1 MATEAAWWVSNRIRP
16 SRMNLILLVF
26 LFFPLPALFHFLSL
40 PRLTSCLPPPS
51 GTHCCSWSSPWE
63 SDCSATS
70 PKQNMYRVTG
80 TAHLLRNQTQKML
93 AGTKDHRRP
102 EAHFTPRNEQ
112 ESRDTERKCVNRW
125 IMLCQFETAR
135 GRKKKGMLE
144 KVYVCVLVKQE
155 CLLLVPQNKLG
166 RDVKKKLGDQHSVQ
180 KKFNHLCR

>member
-1 MATEAAWWVSNRIRP
+1 MFFIHPLLLTRGEGCKSTNKHSSEDTGKEKGDRNCYQLSPWQQKQRDGWVIGIRP

-51 GTHCCSWSSPWE
+51 DTHCCSWSSPWE

-102 EAHFTPRNEQ
+102 EAHFTPTTLRFHSPSFNLICFI
-112 ESRDTERKCVNRW
+112 SPS
-125 IMLCQFETAR
+125 ITA
-135 GRKKKGMLE
+135 
-144 KVYVCVLVKQE
+144 C
-155 CLLLVPQNKLG
+155 
-166 RDVKKKLGDQHSVQ
+166 SVQ
-180 KKFNHLCR
+180 LFKTP